1 MASLSPIKSIPVRS
15 ISLPSRSHPNSLKI
29 EAQLTK
35 LRAWESSTNPLSA
48 DTIQMSL
55 TRLAEL
61 FNCIQELIHSPLTQ
75 QAFHHQHLSQVEEAL
90 EGSVALLDVLSRV
103 RDLFLTMKGHVQE
116 LQSVIR
122 RRGARDSSMGSNVH
136 AYISFRKKTKKEI
149 TKSIRILKRMEIF
162 NVNGS
167 YRPGRDVDNHLSY
180 LIEVIREARA
190 VTSSISRSLLLFLSM
205 PEMKTNTGG
214 WSIIS
219 KLMLSGLLASDRSQK
234 TFNEVENVDIALCSL
249 QGQIRK
255 NDAKVDVQEVQR
267 RFETL
272 DACINCFDAKLDRM
286 FRCLIQNRLSLLNLV
301 SP

>member
-55 TRLAEL
+55 TKLSEL

-180 LIEVIREARA
+180 VIEVIREARA
-190 VTSSISRSLLLFLSM
+190 VTISISRSLLLFLSM